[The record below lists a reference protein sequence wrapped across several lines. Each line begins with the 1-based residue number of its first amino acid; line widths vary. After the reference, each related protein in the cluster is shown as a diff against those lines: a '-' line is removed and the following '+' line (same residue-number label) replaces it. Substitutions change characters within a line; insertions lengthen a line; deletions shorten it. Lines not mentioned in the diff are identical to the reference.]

1 MMKQHSPVQGKSSAD
16 QAELSEDVLS
26 VDAIITSLYESIS
39 FRPGSQPDYE
49 RLKTLF
55 HPQGRL
61 IPPKADKEPRVHAL
75 DIETFISRSREF
87 VVISGLEKRGFIE
100 KEVRRIPESF
110 GTIVHAFSTYET
122 RYLPTDSA
130 PLQRGINSIQLVKE
144 GGRWWVMTVLWDLE
158 RVKVQIPPKYLG

>member
-1 MMKQHSPVQGKSSAD
+1 MKHESPLQGRSSPPQAD
-16 QAELSEDVLS
+16 VTEDVVS

-39 FRPGSQPDYE
+39 FLPGTQPDYE
-49 RLKTLF
+49 RLKSLF

-61 IPPKADKEPRVHAL
+61 IPPKADKDPHVHAL
-75 DIETFISRSREF
+75 DVETFVSRSREF

-110 GTIVHAFSTYET
+110 GTIVHVFSTYET
-122 RYLPTDSA
+122 RYTPADSS

-144 GGRWWVMTVLWDLE
+144 GGRWWVLSVLWDIE
-158 RVKVQIPPKYLG
+158 RVKVQIPPKYLA